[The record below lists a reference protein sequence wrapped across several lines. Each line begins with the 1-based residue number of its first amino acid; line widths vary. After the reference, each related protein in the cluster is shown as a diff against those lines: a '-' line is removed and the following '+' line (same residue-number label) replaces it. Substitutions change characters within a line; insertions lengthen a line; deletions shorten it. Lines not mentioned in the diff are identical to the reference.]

1 MTEFNYNDII
11 EYVDGT
17 RDLHFEEARQWCN
30 ENNALFLEIAPK
42 DDNTRQFQIL
52 EMPYEEKVETVE
64 QTRKQLYIAEVDPLT
79 AHINRLR
86 DEELTPEV
94 AAEIAKLVEERK
106 VAVAKIKNNHPYPSE
121 ESVD

>member
-42 DDNTRQFQIL
+42 DEKTRQFQIL

-94 AAEIAKLVEERK
+94 AAEIAELVEERK